1 MKKYSILLV
10 VILLVFAA
18 PVFPQQHY
26 VAGANAGIMV
36 PFGSLSNRFKPAAV
50 YNVFWGQETTA
61 NWTWTG
67 NFEYFK
73 FTKQND
79 SKLYVT
85 RKLNDINYSY
95 PMPGNMMT
103 LEVAGLSVN
112 AKYKVFENSFL
123 RANINFGFG
132 IYNWTYKR
140 NAYKD
145 SLYTPDSLHQ
155 LVTTVNLADNKQQD
169 WSGGFNIGIGA
180 DVKIIEPVFFNVSC
194 NYKAVIGE
202 LWPALD
208 IDLENVSV
216 FQMLEVKAGITVKF

>member
-1 MKKYSILLV
+1 MKKNSILLV
-10 VILLVFAA
+10 LFVLGLTSFIM
-18 PVFPQQHY
+18 PQQYY
-26 VAGANAGIMV
+26 VAGAGAGVVM
-36 PFGSLSNRFKPAAV
+36 PFGSLGNRFKPAAV

-67 NFEYFK
+67 NFEYVK

-79 SKLYVT
+79 SKLNVT
-85 RKLNDINYSY
+85 RKLNDISYSY
-95 PMPGNMMT
+95 PMPAKMMT
-103 LEVAGLSVN
+103 LEIAGLSVN
-112 AKYKVFENSFL
+112 AKYKVFENSLL
-123 RANINFGFG
+123 RANLNIGFG

-145 SLYTPDSLHQ
+145 SLYTPDSART
-155 LVTTVNLADNKQQD
+155 LVTVVNLADNKQQD
-169 WSGGFNIGIGA
+169 WSGGFNIGVGA

-216 FQMLEVKAGITVKF
+216 FQMFEIKAGVTVKF